1 MAVHLGFSTK
11 VQKMSIKDVPFGKI
25 GGGALWMAEGV
36 DVVCCGVPS
45 CFLCQILAPGEDDA
59 SYYRYLYIFQCLSC
73 KLPQVVRC
81 QLHRE
86 NPFIQE
92 VTEESKQGEEE
103 LVDDWNTESTPS
115 DILKL
120 LDKPIEPQVLPDISI
135 EVLEEDQKL
144 TAIVNSLYSLN
155 LKNEMEI
162 REFYES
168 MEGGVESAGEE
179 KMVDS
184 NEEDEDDDDIGIEE
198 MEMEGKEKRD
208 VAFDTMRWFVSYNL
222 KNPVIRY
229 CKGGKL
235 LWYSDKDRPEV
246 NPSRCKCG
254 LLKAFECQVL
264 PGIIGLIND
273 ENVEFGGLYIFTC
286 PASCNQ
292 GYSVFEQA
300 LYHPSL

>member
-11 VQKMSIKDVPFGKI
+11 VQKISIKNVPFGKI
-25 GGGALWMAEGV
+25 GDRPLWMAEPV

-59 SYYRYLYIFQCLSC
+59 SYYRYLYIFQCLAC

-86 NPFIQE
+86 NPHIQE
-92 VTEESKQGEEE
+92 IPEESKDPI
-103 LVDDWNTESTPS
+103 DDWNTDSTPS
-115 DILKL
+115 EILKL
-120 LDKPIEPQVLPDISI
+120 LEKPVETQELPDIGLEI
-135 EVLEEDQKL
+135 LEEDQKL
-144 TAIVNSLYSLN
+144 TTIVNSLYSLN
-155 LKNEMEI
+155 LKNEDEI

-179 KMVDS
+179 KIVDS
-184 NEEDEDDDDIGIEE
+184 NEDDEDDDIGSEE

-208 VAFDTMRWFVSYNL
+208 VAFDAMRWFVSYNL

-229 CKGGKL
+229 SKGGKL

-246 NPSRCKCG
+246 IPEKCKCG
-254 LLKAFECQVL
+254 LLRTFECQIL
-264 PGIIGLIND
+264 PGIIGLVGE
-273 ENVEFGGLYIFTC
+273 ENVDFGGIYVFTC
-286 PASCNQ
+286 PASCNL
-292 GYSVFEQA
+292 GYFVFEQVF
-300 LYHPSL
+300 YHPSL